1 MQRTIC
7 RLTAVAHNSLLA
19 QELFVVCFAHF
30 PRVHVPDS
38 DYSDTCN
45 CQGTVGICICS
56 NEYNVK
62 VGVFVHRSCL
72 KKYGTDN
79 FRNGHSVPAAI
90 RCLRERAITMEEFKA
105 ARPCKI
111 YCPSSM
117 RQRLCG
123 FSHTRQGDTRTLTSR
138 LVWVWLAGAI
148 WDLEATSNNCW
159 GTIRNCPR
167 SNYINRAGICIRY
180 NDANYEWWL
189 IAKSTIRRMMTNS
202 GNTERLKLMMR
213 MSKPLSQD

>member
-1 MQRTIC
+1 M
-7 RLTAVAHNSLLA
+7 
-19 QELFVVCFAHF
+19 VCFAHF

-79 FRNGHSVPAAI
+79 FRNGQSVPAAI

-138 LVWVWLAGAI
+138 LVWVWLAVLSGI
-148 WDLEATSNNCW
+148 W
-159 GTIRNCPR
+159 
-167 SNYINRAGICIRY
+167 
-180 NDANYEWWL
+180 
-189 IAKSTIRRMMTNS
+189 
-202 GNTERLKLMMR
+202 
-213 MSKPLSQD
+213 KPLLIIAGELSVTARAAITLTEQVSVYDIMTQITSGG